1 MSKGISQAEEWLLS
15 AIKRGHIPHACFISC
30 PDGLIAEGIARR
42 AAALYCTGAADA
54 AMLSHTGN
62 CIIPSGYRKDTI
74 REEVIEELGRR
85 RRSASPPG
93 RRDARATTTTSE

>member
-1 MSKGISQAEEWLLS
+1 MSKGISQAEEWLFS

-42 AAALYCTGAADA
+42 AAALYCTGSADA

-74 REEVIEELGRR
+74 REEVIEELGR
-85 RRSASPPG
+85 SSFSGGKGLCCSSMP
-93 RRDARATTTTSE
+93 TK